1 MITSI
6 DTRFTLIL
14 SLSAIAIALVD
25 RLARK
30 KRATGGL
37 PLPPG
42 PTGLPIVGSLL
53 SLDSRGAFYTYLD
66 WAATYGDLV
75 YAKFLKEEIIIIN
88 SRKIAVELLEK
99 RSNNYS
105 DRPYLAALI
114 PFGWNFNFGN
124 AHYGD
129 YWRVRRKLF
138 HQTFRPESVAK
149 FRPMQLTKVH
159 QLLANMLDES
169 AHYVDHLESY
179 TASIAMAAVY
189 GYETKPRND
198 PLVAIANKA
207 IFGPLKV
214 LAPEGTA
221 LVNAFPFL
229 LRLPNW
235 FPGATI
241 ARNARS
247 SYYNI
252 QDMIDAPHAL
262 VQKKMINGT
271 ETPSLVSDMLQRL
284 EEEEPENK
292 PAFEKILKDVSS
304 TTIAAASE
312 SSTAVLVVFVLA
324 MVMHPE
330 VQERARA
337 QIDAVVGSDRLPDFE
352 DRESLPYIDAILWE
366 SMRWEPV
373 TPIALP
379 HSNTTS
385 DVYEGYFIPKGATI
399 VANAW
404 AMSRD
409 ESVYPNA
416 SEFQPER
423 WLTSD
428 GQLNGDEPPNF
439 VFGWG
444 RRICPGR
451 HAADATMWVA
461 ICSLLA
467 NFDFQKAKD
476 SRGKTIDFKPTFT
489 AGFVRLPDPFPSH
502 IVPRPGFNSD
512 KLAHLIRM
520 ASI

>member
-1 MITSI
+1 MSSL

-14 SLSAIAIALVD
+14 SLSVVAIVLVD
-25 RLARK
+25 RIARK
-30 KRATGGL
+30 KKAAGGL

-42 PTGLPIVGSLL
+42 PTQLPIVGNLL
-53 SLDSRGAFYTYLD
+53 SLDKRGAFHTYLD

-75 YAKFLKEEIIIIN
+75 YARFLNEEIIVIN
-88 SRKIAVELLEK
+88 SKKIAVDLLEK

-105 DRPYLAALI
+105 DRPFLAALI

-124 AHYGD
+124 AHYGE

-138 HQTFRPESVAK
+138 HQTFRAEAVAK
-149 FRPMQLTKVH
+149 FRPMQLSKMH
-159 QLLANMLDES
+159 DLLTNVLEEPED
-169 AHYVDHLESY
+169 YVGHLESY
-179 TASIAMAAVY
+179 TAAIAMAAVY
-189 GYETKPRND
+189 GYDTKPRND

-221 LVNAFPFL
+221 LVNKFPFL

-241 ARNARS
+241 ARNARM
-247 SYYNI
+247 SYNNI
-252 QDMIDAPHAL
+252 QDMIEAPHEL
-262 VQKKMINGT
+262 VVKRVINGT
-271 ETPSLVSDMLQRL
+271 ETPSLVSDMLQRM
-284 EEEEPENK
+284 EEEEPDQV
-292 PAFEKILKDVSS
+292 PAFQAILKDVSS

-324 MVMHPE
+324 MVLHPE
-330 VQERARA
+330 AQQRARA
-337 QIDAVVGSDRLPDFE
+337 QIDAVVGSDRLPDFN
-352 DRESLPYIDAILWE
+352 DRESLPYVDAILRE

-373 TPIALP
+373 TPIGLP
-379 HSNTTS
+379 HATTAS

-409 ESVYPNA
+409 ESIYPNA
-416 SEFQPER
+416 SEFKPER
-423 WLTSD
+423 WLDAD
-428 GQLNGDEPPNF
+428 GQLTDAEPPNF

-451 HAADATMWVA
+451 HAADATMWIA
-461 ICSLLA
+461 ICSLLS
-467 NFDFQKAKD
+467 NFEFHKAKD
-476 SRGKTIDFKPTFT
+476 AQGKDVDFVPKFT
-489 AGFVRLPDPFPSH
+489 AGFVR
-502 IVPRPGFNSD
+502 
-512 KLAHLIRM
+512 
-520 ASI
+520 